1 MRRVENTEMNQTR
14 GFIEALRLILATP
27 GPSQIPWM
35 RIKPLG
41 SRWEV
46 MNLPSLQA
54 WKSGLL
60 LWSAKWWETPE
71 QRKSRTSTPT
81 NKASKA
87 SGPHFQLPMAA
98 AAPEDSLFPRFPFSQ
113 ISGCSVRSGQPCT
126 KDIYL
131 SPQSSDQA
139 GTECSK
145 ILAPL
150 LAMASPLLAMPITQ
164 SHAGTFHPHPGTKA

>member
-98 AAPEDSLFPRFPFSQ
+98 AAPEESLFPRFLAAVCDQGSRAPRIF
-113 ISGCSVRSGQPCT
+113 
-126 KDIYL
+126 IYL
-131 SPQSSDQA
+131 
-139 GTECSK
+139 
-145 ILAPL
+145 LRAPTRPVQNVPKSWL
-150 LAMASPLLAMPITQ
+150 PS
-164 SHAGTFHPHPGTKA
+164 